1 MCGRFAQ
8 TTKPKNIAEK
18 LQIQLKVGLEE
29 FQPRYNVAP
38 SSMVPCVRVP
48 YGETKPV
55 LENLKWGL
63 IPSWAKEPK
72 IGFKLANARA
82 ETVAELP
89 SFRSAFKKQ
98 RCLVPIDGFYE
109 WNQATQPKQP
119 YYFSLKSKEPFY
131 LAGLWEFW
139 QPPTGAGS
147 SYEPAHP
154 KRGSRLAASTQGG
167 LLQTFTLI
175 TTKPNAVVA
184 PVCDRMPVIL
194 DEKDFEPW
202 LNPQNQDTAQ
212 LQALLKPYPADLLRG
227 YPVSTFMSKA
237 GSEGSMCIEKIS
249 LPE

>member
-63 IPSWAKEPK
+63 IPSWAKDPK

-119 YYFSLKSKEPFY
+119 YYFSLKSEEPFY

-139 QPPTGAGS
+139 QPPTG
-147 SYEPAHP
+147 
-154 KRGSRLAASTQGG
+154 RI
-167 LLQTFTLI
+167 LQTFTLI
-175 TTKPNAVVA
+175 TTKPNTVVA

-212 LQALLKPYPADLLRG
+212 LQALLKPYPADLLKG

>member
-48 YGETKPV
+48 YGETQPV

-63 IPSWAKEPK
+63 IPSWAKDPK

-109 WNQATQPKQP
+109 WNQVKQP
-119 YYFSLKSKEPFY
+119 YYFSLKSGEPFY

-139 QPPTGAGS
+139 QPPTGG
-147 SYEPAHP
+147 
-154 KRGSRLAASTQGG
+154 R
-167 LLQTFTLI
+167 LQTFTLI
-175 TTKPNAVVA
+175 TTQPNAVVA

-194 DEKDFEPW
+194 EEKDFEPW
-202 LNPQNQDTAQ
+202 LNPQNQDTAR
-212 LQALLKPYPADLLRG
+212 LQTLLKPYPADLLTG

-237 GSEGSMCIEKIS
+237 GNEGSMCAEKIS

>member
-63 IPSWAKEPK
+63 IPSWAKDPK

-131 LAGLWEFW
+131 LAGLWDFW
-139 QPPTGAGS
+139 QPPTG
-147 SYEPAHP
+147 
-154 KRGSRLAASTQGG
+154 RI
-167 LLQTFTLI
+167 LQTFTLI

-212 LQALLKPYPADLLRG
+212 LQTLLKPYPADLLRG

>member
-63 IPSWAKEPK
+63 IPSWAKDPK

-119 YYFSLKSKEPFY
+119 YYFSVKSKEPFY

-139 QPPTGAGS
+139 QPPTG
-147 SYEPAHP
+147 
-154 KRGSRLAASTQGG
+154 KV
-167 LLQTFTLI
+167 LQTFTLI
-175 TTKPNAVVA
+175 TTKPNTVVA

-212 LQALLKPYPADLLRG
+212 LQTLLKPYPADLLRG

-237 GSEGSMCIEKIS
+237 GSEGSMCVEKIS

>member
-63 IPSWAKEPK
+63 IPSWAKDPK

-139 QPPTGAGS
+139 QPPTG
-147 SYEPAHP
+147 
-154 KRGSRLAASTQGG
+154 KV
-167 LLQTFTLI
+167 LQTFTLI
-175 TTKPNAVVA
+175 TTKPNTVVA

-212 LQALLKPYPADLLRG
+212 LQTLLKPYPADLLRG

-237 GSEGSMCIEKIS
+237 GSEGSMCVEKIS